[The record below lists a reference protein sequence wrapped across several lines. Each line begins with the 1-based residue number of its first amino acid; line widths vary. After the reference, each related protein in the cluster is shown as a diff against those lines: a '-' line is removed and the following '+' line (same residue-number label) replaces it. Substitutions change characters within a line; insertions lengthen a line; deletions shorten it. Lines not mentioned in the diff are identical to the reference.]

1 MNYNCSFDSRKHGW
15 LPDVVAKRLCALCQ
29 PGWKALEKPGE
40 ELRGLAVSKRELQE
54 RRGQIPQQNLL

>member
-1 MNYNCSFDSRKHGW
+1 M
-15 LPDVVAKRLCALCQ
+15 PTRLEG
-29 PGWKALEKPGE
+29 PGKTWG